1 MVFKLVI
8 FLACKN
14 QFNLAAKQFVILMV
28 LNIRIMLSFNTV
40 GNKIIYNLFNFAAMK
55 FHTSGWKI

>member
-8 FLACKN
+8 LACKN